1 MAITKA
7 LAIIAGV
14 GPGTGAAVAKRF
26 AQEYNVVLLARSTS
40 SLDPVVQEIQ
50 SLGGNA
56 FGIPTDISDAKSVDE
71 AFKQIAAKYPGTAV
85 SAAVFNASAG
95 LIKKPFLELSAEEW
109 NSTWTVNGTGAFLF
123 SQAVLPL
130 LVASKHLA
138 HPPTLIFTGATAGIK
153 AFPNSATFAAGNFAK
168 RALSQSL
175 AKEFGPQGI
184 HVSYAVI
191 DGVID
196 IPKTKAWLNDV
207 PDAKISPDA
216 IANAYWH
223 IHTQPRTAFTWE
235 IDIRPYVEKW

>member
-1 MAITKA
+1 M
-7 LAIIAGV
+7 
-14 GPGTGAAVAKRF
+14 
-26 AQEYNVVLLARSTS
+26 
-40 SLDPVVQEIQ
+40 
-50 SLGGNA
+50 
-56 FGIPTDISDAKSVDE
+56 
-71 AFKQIAAKYPGTAV
+71 
-85 SAAVFNASAG
+85 
-95 LIKKPFLELSAEEW
+95 
-109 NSTWTVNGTGAFLF
+109 
-123 SQAVLPL
+123 
-130 LVASKHLA
+130 ASKHLA

-216 IANAYWH
+216 VSDQSYPPVKQNGLDADFLPKWTDCERVLAY
-223 IHTQPRTAFTWE
+223 
-235 IDIRPYVEKW
+235 PYATKDGVYVGD